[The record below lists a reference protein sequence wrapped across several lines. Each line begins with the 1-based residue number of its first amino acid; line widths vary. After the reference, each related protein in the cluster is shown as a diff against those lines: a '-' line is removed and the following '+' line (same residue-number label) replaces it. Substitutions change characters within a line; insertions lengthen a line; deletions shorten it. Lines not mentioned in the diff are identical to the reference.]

1 MLHVVKIAYPGDH
14 SIGSPCQ
21 NRTDCVFLENPYFS
35 VYQLHTSHNSLILN
49 RNTMKRL
56 FTVLAL
62 CLPLVVLAQP
72 STQQEAKNFISFNQ
86 QKVLGLANAFSEAQY
101 DWRPAE
107 GVRSVAEVLLHITSA
122 NYFFMSACGFELPDG
137 VDPSEL
143 EKTVT
148 GKDNIIS
155 SLTNAYNF
163 LTEHIT
169 EIKDSELGD
178 KVEFPFPGE
187 YTKLSAIM
195 LSVDHCSEHL
205 GQLIAYARMNGITP
219 PWSKKE
225 EGN

>member
-1 MLHVVKIAYPGDH
+1 M
-14 SIGSPCQ
+14 
-21 NRTDCVFLENPYFS
+21 
-35 VYQLHTSHNSLILN
+35 
-49 RNTMKRL
+49 MKRL

-62 CLPLVVLAQP
+62 YLPLAVLAQP

-107 GVRSVAEVLLHITSA
+107 GVRSVAEVLLHIASA
-122 NYFFMSACGFELPDG
+122 NYFFMSACGFELPEG
-137 VDPSEL
+137 VGNPREFVN
-143 EKTVT
+143 TVK
-148 GKDNIIS
+148 GKENIIS
-155 SLTNAYNF
+155 KVTNSYGF
-163 LTEHIT
+163 LTEHMT
-169 EIKDSELGD
+169 QIKDSEFGD

-195 LSVDHCSEHL
+195 LSVDHCAEHL